1 MSHCIQVILAKE
13 EIINNFCQKWVHARK
28 LSLKQGFALIP
39 MTTSLK
45 EDIEELINNQESDSY
60 EKLEH
65 FSASIEELVKEESG
79 NGAIVW
85 FETNYS
91 GGSGKQSA
99 ILYKNQQTE
108 GPFNTV
114 TTWDN
119 IKLELTDKPA
129 GERAINN
136 VLHKLG
142 VYSKYRDEF
151 GVLNLPQL
159 GSEEK
164 ILKKIKEQNS

>member
-1 MSHCIQVILAKE
+1 MSHCIQVILAKDE
-13 EIINNFCQKWVHARK
+13 VIDVLCQKWVHARK

-45 EDIEELINNQESDSY
+45 EDIEELINNQNPDTH

-65 FSASIEELVKEESG
+65 FSASIEELVREESV

-99 ILYKNQQTE
+99 ILYKDQQTE
-108 GPFNTV
+108 GAFKTV
-114 TTWDN
+114 TTWNN
-119 IKLELTDKPA
+119 IKLELSDKPA
-129 GERAINN
+129 GERAINK
-136 VLHKLG
+136 VLHQLG

-151 GVLNLPQL
+151 GILNLPEL
-159 GSEEK
+159 GSNEK
-164 ILKKIKEQNS
+164 IAKKIEKQTR